1 MMAISIGR
9 HTGVLHLPVL
19 GVVRSTIIVPS
30 YARVGYEEDFRLAGY
45 GFALAAV
52 SLT

>member
-19 GVVRSTIIVPS
+19 GVVRSPWIN
-30 YARVGYEEDFRLAGY
+30 RLAKAGHMLVPKY
-45 GFALAAV
+45 RKILGV
-52 SLT
+52 